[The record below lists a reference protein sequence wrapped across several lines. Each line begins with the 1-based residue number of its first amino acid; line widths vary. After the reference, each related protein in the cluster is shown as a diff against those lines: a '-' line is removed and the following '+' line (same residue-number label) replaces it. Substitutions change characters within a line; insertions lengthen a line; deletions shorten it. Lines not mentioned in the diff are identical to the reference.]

1 MATINHHLVQP
12 EHDAEE
18 DNTTTDN
25 IAAEVALE
33 LVASEVVPAAIELQ
47 MEMYSAIAGE
57 AKELISRTMDGA
69 SKSVDPASADVVNP
83 DSGGTTDAIAQHA
96 ASDAVNPSAAEA
108 VGSAG
113 GDIAANAAANPGVD
127 VDCGSVDSSVIALS
141 ADTPEK
147 ILHSRF
153 YVSYYIQYL
162 FGFASAGY
170 VTFMKHECGMRERY
184 TI

>member
-1 MATINHHLVQP
+1 MSCCSYSGIYCKTITQSFFSSRATQNIFENIRSHNQYNTNNMATINHHLVQP

-127 VDCGSVDSSVIALS
+127 VDCGSVDCVCDCI
-141 ADTPEK
+141 
-147 ILHSRF
+147 I
-153 YVSYYIQYL
+153 
-162 FGFASAGY
+162 
-170 VTFMKHECGMRERY
+170 C
-184 TI
+184 